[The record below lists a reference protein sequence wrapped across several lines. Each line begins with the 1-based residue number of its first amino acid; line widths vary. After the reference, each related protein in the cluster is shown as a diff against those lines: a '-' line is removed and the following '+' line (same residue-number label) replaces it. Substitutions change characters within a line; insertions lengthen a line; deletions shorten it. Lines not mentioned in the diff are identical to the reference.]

1 MKKLPPTF
9 SSLIMSLLMAFFM
22 GSSMSFIVTFLN
34 IGFTEDFLVRWLN
47 AIPFV
52 FFCAFWLTMIFSPVA
67 QKLTQI
73 IVNEPKDQA

>member
-52 FFCAFWLTMIFSPVA
+52 FFCAFLLTMIFSPVA